1 MRSRKTDKWR
11 LIEKRGSG
19 IGKDYKPW
27 LKIHEFGS
35 RGLTSRPL
43 GWKTKRVHQLMS
55 NLEYYTF
62 LNLQYDPKVL
72 DIREQYPLL
81 PLEQTKLIA
90 KQLDVAHPP
99 KTRKEK
105 TVMTTD
111 FLITVTEPD
120 GIISS
125 LPKYMAIAV
134 KPKKDLED
142 LRTRE
147 KLCIEEHY
155 WRAKGIP
162 FKVVT
167 EQDINRIQAK
177 NLDMM
182 YQSFWWDEEKGYLRE
197 DIESML
203 KEFKC
208 SYKKTQKNLLNTL
221 EVMEQ
226 KFNWIRGEGVSFLF
240 YLITHRMVKVDMNK
254 KIDIAT
260 LQVDFLE

>member
-35 RGLTSRPL
+35 RGRTSRPL

-55 NLEYYTF
+55 DLEYYTF
-62 LNLQYDPKVL
+62 LNLQFDPDVL

-90 KQLDVAHPP
+90 KELGVAHPP

-111 FLITVTEPD
+111 FLITLKNHDNVIPP
-120 GIISS
+120 

-134 KPKKDLED
+134 KPKKELDN

-155 WRAKGIP
+155 WAMKNIP

-167 EQDINRIQAK
+167 EEDINRVQAK
-177 NLDMM
+177 NLEVM
-182 YQSFWWDEEKGYLRE
+182 YQCYWWAEEKGYLQE
-197 DIESML
+197 DINSML
-203 KEFKC
+203 TKFKEHYRREHGDLLNSINKMEKEF
-208 SYKKTQKNLLNTL
+208 
-221 EVMEQ
+221 
-226 KFNWIRGEGVSFLF
+226 NWDRGEGINFLF
-240 YLITHRMVKVDMNK
+240 CLITHREVKVDLSK
-254 KIDIAT
+254 KIDITT
-260 LQVDFLE
+260 LQIKL